1 MIISPQMTLA
11 DALEHLDNAGT
22 GALIICTEGRKLFG
36 LLTDGDIRR
45 ALMSSMPLETLCG
58 QLANRNPI
66 VANAPLS
73 RRDALRIMTD
83 RDIEHLPVVDEA
95 GILQDIYLHKILIA
109 EKEFKAEAVARLDR
123 FIIHPGLSI
132 AGAIAKLDQAGTG
145 ALAVCTQDHK
155 LEGFISDGDI
165 RRAILKGV
173 SMDTPCGSIA
183 VRNPLKISHP
193 FSNDEAL
200 QLMLS
205 KDISQLPVVDEDGRL
220 LDFLLRRDLSREGS
234 LNLSAVIMAG
244 GFGKRLK
251 PLTEQVP
258 KPMLPVGG
266 RPLLERI
273 IENFCR
279 AGIQDVH
286 LTTHY
291 LPENIIQ
298 HFGNGEKFGVRMEY
312 AYEEHPMG
320 TAGGLR
326 LLPRPTQTLV
336 VINGDILTGVF
347 FEEMLNFH
355 RQHQALMTVGV
366 RKYELM
372 VPFGVVE
379 CEGARITGLR
389 EKPSKTFFINAGIYL
404 IDPEAYDLIPNG
416 KYYDMTD
423 LIDKLINSKEMVA
436 SFPIFEYWLDIGS
449 HEDYQRAQEDILNG
463 RI

>member
-1 MIISPQMTLA
+1 
-11 DALEHLDNAGT
+11 
-22 GALIICTEGRKLFG
+22 
-36 LLTDGDIRR
+36 
-45 ALMSSMPLETLCG
+45 
-58 QLANRNPI
+58 
-66 VANAPLS
+66 
-73 RRDALRIMTD
+73 
-83 RDIEHLPVVDEA
+83 
-95 GILQDIYLHKILIA
+95 
-109 EKEFKAEAVARLDR
+109 
-123 FIIHPGLSI
+123 
-132 AGAIAKLDQAGTG
+132 
-145 ALAVCTQDHK
+145 
-155 LEGFISDGDI
+155 
-165 RRAILKGV
+165 
-173 SMDTPCGSIA
+173 
-183 VRNPLKISHP
+183 
-193 FSNDEAL
+193 
-200 QLMLS
+200 
-205 KDISQLPVVDEDGRL
+205 
-220 LDFLLRRDLSREGS
+220 
-234 LNLSAVIMAG
+234 
-244 GFGKRLK
+244 
-251 PLTEQVP
+251 
-258 KPMLPVGG
+258 
-266 RPLLERI
+266 
-273 IENFCR
+273 
-279 AGIQDVH
+279 
-286 LTTHY
+286 
-291 LPENIIQ
+291 
-298 HFGNGEKFGVRMEY
+298 
-312 AYEEHPMG
+312 MG